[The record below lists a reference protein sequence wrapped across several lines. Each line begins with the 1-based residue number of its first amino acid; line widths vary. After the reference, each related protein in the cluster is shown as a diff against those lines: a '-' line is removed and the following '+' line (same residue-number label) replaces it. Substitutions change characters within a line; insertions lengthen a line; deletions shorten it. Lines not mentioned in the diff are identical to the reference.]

1 MFKKIIAAS
10 FILSTLSACGGG
22 GGGGGGSTPQF
33 TTLSVLSNGDGI
45 ARGVTT
51 SGEEALIYS
60 PEIVSVVSSA
70 NSASSSDIANVSA
83 SDFPVTSVDGNA
95 RIRTGTMS
103 SDGITLNV
111 TAVEDIGTTDAA
123 VVFLGMPAGYNDII
137 VTSGSD
143 YSNPPTGSHTYS
155 GTQMT
160 TSSNGSAPGAIGSF
174 SMTADFGQE
183 TFAYSGSSGG
193 ISVSGSG
200 VLDTTN
206 GRYATSGLSVNNGG
220 TNYSGTMHGLLHG
233 NGAHATSGVFHTS
246 GSSPAYTGSFVGS
259 R

>member
-1 MFKKIIAAS
+1 MIKKIVVAS

-22 GGGGGGSTPQF
+22 GGSEPTVQF
-33 TTLSVLSNGDGI
+33 STLSVLSNGDGI
-45 ARGVTT
+45 ARGVTS

-60 PEIVSVVSSA
+60 PLIVDVVSSA

-83 SDFPVTSVDGNA
+83 SDFPVTSVNGNA
-95 RIRTGTMS
+95 RIRTGTMT
-103 SDGITLNV
+103 SDGITINV
-111 TAVEDIGTTDAA
+111 TAVENIGTTDAA
-123 VVFLGMPAGYNDII
+123 VVFLGTEAGYNDVIM
-137 VTSGSD
+137 VTGSA

-183 TFAYSGSSGG
+183 TFSYNGSSGG

-200 VLDTTN
+200 VLDTAN
-206 GRYATSGLSVNNGG
+206 GRYATSGLSVNNGS

-233 NGAHATSGVFHTS
+233 NGAQATSGVFHTS